1 MGKILQSHLILIQ
14 EWVNSRFSLQ
24 PAHGKPLTDFN
35 RALGEFYSK
44 HATKMRVRKWIESNP
59 CQKDLEGE
67 AEKKWMKRWME
78 IRNIR
83 QGR

>member
-1 MGKILQSHLILIQ
+1 GTPIPSHLILIQ

-67 AEKKWMKRWME
+67 AEKKWM
-78 IRNIR
+78 
-83 QGR
+83 